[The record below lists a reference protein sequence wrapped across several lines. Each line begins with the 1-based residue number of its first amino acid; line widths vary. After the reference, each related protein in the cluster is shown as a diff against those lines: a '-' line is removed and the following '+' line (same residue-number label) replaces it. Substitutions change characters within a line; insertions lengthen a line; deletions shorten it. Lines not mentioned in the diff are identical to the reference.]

1 MSRQRFWSP
10 LVPVLLALLPTVV
23 AAQSAR
29 SVLERM
35 VAEHDRRAEG
45 IDNYTIVQDVAG
57 QTMTM
62 YYEKDASGPHAA
74 FRVRKVTG
82 PGGAANDPMAGTED
96 EFWEKLPAMM
106 EHARSGGQETVDG
119 HATEVVV
126 IDDLAE
132 SGFGERFAQG
142 KGDFTPR
149 TATLYVDPELWIPR
163 RTVITGVMKNERR
176 TADITMTMDAQDIR
190 DVDGLL
196 QPYHTLVRIDGL
208 GQAIDPK
215 MRQQYEEMKKQLA
228 EMPESQRQMAE
239 RMMKGRMEQ
248 IEQMMSGDGG
258 MNVELVV
265 RELHVNAGPPK

>member
-1 MSRQRFWSP
+1 MLRLRPSLP
-10 LVPVLLALLPTVV
+10 LVPVLLALLPSVV

-35 VAEHDRRAEG
+35 IAEHDRRAEG
-45 IDNYTIVQDVAG
+45 IDNYTIVQDVMG

-62 YYEKDASGPHAA
+62 YYEKDASGAHAV
-74 FRVRKVTG
+74 FRVRKVAG
-82 PGGAANDPMAGTED
+82 MGGNAHEPAAGTED

-106 EHARSGGQETVDG
+106 EHARSGGKETVDG

-149 TATLYVDPELWIPR
+149 SATLYVDPELWIPR
-163 RTVITGVMKNERR
+163 RTVITGVMKSEGR

-190 DVDGLL
+190 NVDGLL
-196 QPYHTLVRIDGL
+196 QPFHTLVRVDGL

-215 MRQQYEEMKKQLA
+215 MRHQYEEMKKQLA

-239 RMMKGRMEQ
+239 RMMKGQMEQ
-248 IEQMMSGDGG
+248 IEQMMNGDGG

-265 RELHVNAGPPK
+265 RELHVNTGPPK

>member
-1 MSRQRFWSP
+1 MPRLRLWSP
-10 LVPVLLALLPTVV
+10 LVPVLLALLPSVV

-35 VAEHDRRAEG
+35 IAEYDRRAES
-45 IDNYTIVQDVAG
+45 IDNYTIVQDVMG

-62 YYEKDASGPHAA
+62 YYEKDASGVHPV

-82 PGGAANDPMAGTED
+82 PGRGANDPMGGTED
-96 EFWEKLPAMM
+96 EFWDKLPAMM
-106 EHARSGGQETVDG
+106 EQARSGGKETVDG

-126 IDDLAE
+126 IDDLSE

-142 KGDFTPR
+142 KGDFTPQR
-149 TATLYVDPELWIPR
+149 ATLYVDPELWIPR
-163 RTVITGVMKNERR
+163 RTVITGVMKSEGR

-190 DVDGLL
+190 EVDGLL
-196 QPYHTLVRIDGL
+196 QPFRTLVRVDGL
-208 GQAIDPK
+208 GKAIDPK

-239 RMMKGRMEQ
+239 RMMKGQMEQ
-248 IEQMMSGDGG
+248 IEQMMNGDGG
-258 MNVELVV
+258 MNLELVV
-265 RELHVNAGPPK
+265 RELHVNTGPPN